1 MAVAIE
7 NVTREFKRLDVWI
20 ANLGEINGGRTN
32 VQKGQR
38 PVLVIS
44 NNVGNKYS
52 SVVMV
57 VPLSAQTQ
65 KANMPTHV
73 LLDKDKCGFDRHS
86 VALFE
91 QMRVLDKSDLVC
103 KVASVPLEYEKS
115 LNSTYKVV
123 AGIS

>member
-1 MAVAIE
+1 MAVAVE
-7 NVTREFKRLDVWI
+7 NEVREIKKLDVWI
-20 ANLGEINGGRTN
+20 ANLGETDRGKTN
-32 VQKGQR
+32 IQKGQR
-38 PVLVIS
+38 PVIVMS
-44 NNVGNKYS
+44 NNIGNKFS
-52 SVVMV
+52 PVVMV

-65 KANMPTHV
+65 KANFPTHV

-91 QMRVLDKSDLVC
+91 QMRVLDKKDLAC
-103 KVASVPLEYEKS
+103 KVASIPQEYELS